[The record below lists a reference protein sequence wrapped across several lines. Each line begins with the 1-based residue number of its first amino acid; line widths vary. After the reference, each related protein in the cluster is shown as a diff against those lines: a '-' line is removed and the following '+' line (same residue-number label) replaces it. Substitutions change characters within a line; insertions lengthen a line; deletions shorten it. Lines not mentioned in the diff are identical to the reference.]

1 MPSDCSAEGAGDET
15 NGERRERGKG
25 GSRSAQFRKEQ
36 RAKEDGRSGRKDKEV
51 EILNGLRENC
61 DDNHPSLGA
70 RAFVAEVQS
79 TVTRVVVRRRV
90 RNVSHL
96 VSGGY
101 VSATVSDASDFLR
114 IAMIPPPMTSAMP
127 KTTKSVGARSQMTQ
141 SISAVKTMTV

>member
-15 NGERRERGKG
+15 NGEGRERGES
-25 GSRSAQFRKEQ
+25 GSRPAQFRKEQ
-36 RAKEDGRSGRKDKEV
+36 GPKKNRRSGRKDKEV

-70 RAFVAEVQS
+70 SAFVAEVQF

-101 VSATVSDASDFLR
+101 VSATVSD
-114 IAMIPPPMTSAMP
+114 
-127 KTTKSVGARSQMTQ
+127 
-141 SISAVKTMTV
+141 